1 MLKDLLKIFSSVY
14 SFEKKKIL
22 ILFSLFI
29 LSMILEY
36 ISISIIIPLI
46 TALIDPNNLII
57 GEINSYLIKILP
69 EIITNNLV
77 IFL

>member
-1 MLKDLLKIFSSVY
+1 MFKDLLKIFSSVY
-14 SFEKKKIL
+14 SLKKKIL

-57 GEINSYLIKILP
+57 GDINNYLMKILLKLSQ
-69 EIITNNLV
+69 II
-77 IFL
+77 